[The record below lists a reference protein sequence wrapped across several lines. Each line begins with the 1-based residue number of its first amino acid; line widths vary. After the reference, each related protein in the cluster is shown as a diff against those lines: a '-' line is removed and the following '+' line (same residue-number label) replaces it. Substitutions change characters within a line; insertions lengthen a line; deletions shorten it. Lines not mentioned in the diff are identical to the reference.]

1 MTLTEQVYDRAAAL
15 AGTMTESQQGLMQ
28 VLCAGAVSYV
38 TARLKPEVSQQSCQE
53 ALVMA
58 AALYALAGYQ
68 AAAGTADLRE
78 FRAGDLTVKQGGVIR
93 SRQAL
98 LEQVQALM
106 APYWRD
112 GLCFLGV

>member
-1 MTLTEQVYDRAAAL
+1 MTLTEQVYAQAAAL
-15 AGTMTESQQGLMQ
+15 AGTMTQSQQGLMQ
-28 VLCAGAVSYV
+28 VLCTGAVSYV
-38 TARLKPEVSQQSCQE
+38 TARLKPEVSQQSCQQ

-58 AALYALAGYQ
+58 AALYALASYQ
-68 AAAGTADLRE
+68 AADGTADLRE
-78 FRAGDLTVKQGGVIR
+78 FRAGDLTVKQGGGIR